1 MPFPTHLLH
10 ICNKIPGQHSN
21 SSLLKYRSSHLE
33 VDLRLSYIAIC
44 NATLQ
49 QICQLDHWRVFSEP
63 FSQSGTGDLLPSFS
77 ENHIA
82 NVFLGTVPKIHP
94 FWWRHPSLI
103 LTHTSPNKHES
114 ECVNPSTFVAHYQHL
129 GFEILLVSRKKVN
142 RKEKNTQTIRNE
154 ITLFW
159 LGAVHKWR
167 HHFLGVSR
175 PPLPSCHLAPL
186 HCTHK

>member
-1 MPFPTHLLH
+1 MPFSTHLFH
-10 ICNKIPGQHSN
+10 ICNKIPRQHSN

-94 FWWRHPSLI
+94 FWWRHPSLTHCAFLAKKMGSMRRI
-103 LTHTSPNKHES
+103 LGTILVAIDQFLQTKSDSNNRS
-114 ECVNPSTFVAHYQHL
+114 VFSTAL
-129 GFEILLVSRKKVN
+129 S
-142 RKEKNTQTIRNE
+142 
-154 ITLFW
+154 LFW
-159 LGAVHKWR
+159 WPEQPILSKNV
-167 HHFLGVSR
+167 
-175 PPLPSCHLAPL
+175 
-186 HCTHK
+186 